1 MRYVST
7 KMVCVPSTFRI
18 IIIELVRKEKRNCYH
33 LKRFAY
39 LVGIDSDSCD
49 SLMGRKIV
57 FHLSFGYGI
66 FRFVI
71 NLCWKNIVHHFYTLQ
86 DKINR
91 ILTLWRYN
99 HKNSFKKIVCI
110 RWPLDEFRGT
120 SLILRWL
127 NRWCFL

>member
-57 FHLSFGYGI
+57 FP
-66 FRFVI
+66 FVVWI
-71 NLCWKNIVHHFYTLQ
+71 WNIHICYLFMQKKYIASLLQ
-86 DKINR
+86 
-91 ILTLWRYN
+91 
-99 HKNSFKKIVCI
+99 FAG
-110 RWPLDEFRGT
+110 E
-120 SLILRWL
+120 
-127 NRWCFL
+127 